1 MVTDYIATE
10 VGDKIIAKL
19 VDPYLKVEK
28 VLGWNIKAGFS
39 NEFTVGKLTFTN
51 GSDTVIGIGTNLDLN
66 NGDIVL
72 AGGYE
77 FVVDNTPD
85 AETLVLQTPSDVDLN
100 NVTFYVKTNQW
111 NYFSYEYRWSQN
123 NKPDAGELT
132 QWHPLTSGT
141 LVGELLSINFDPNLP
156 LWLEIRATVED
167 IQPLHELSLLSI
179 TYTIQYEDGTI
190 EECPQTCIDCEPFEL
205 DGCAN
210 IIVECDA
217 ANLYQPYAL
226 QKPTHLY
233 KSLSNL
239 ANTIV
244 GHNITYYRVEPN
256 VRSKDVIL
264 KEYSLYDVIEK
275 ESIKVMVPDNEFP
288 TEQNTFDIFGMGF
301 EDFEIH
307 IVGEE
312 FRKHFGENKSP
323 RSRDYLYFPFNNR
336 MYEVNS
342 VALADEFNR
351 ELTYFKVMLKK
362 YENRTSTNKEGFE
375 EDLTDLVKGVEEV
388 FGEEIK
394 EEFDK
399 VTKPL
404 QYQTTHHR
412 AQDGV
417 RKFVHKDLTL
427 NDINLKNRWT
437 VITRNYYDLST
448 VLSDEFQ
455 APAVVYEA
463 MSTLKANENRAF
475 TFWFNP
481 TKTFDLAKDTY
492 YDIIDGTNILD
503 KGLIIQISSMNIKVI
518 INQQEYIFDHSTIFS
533 HTTWYGMVVNVSNTH
548 GEVSTFMYK
557 LDDQANYTDPTGQN
571 ELELAHSGHLE
582 SLSPH
587 VWETDVNWSLR
598 GSQFNVTN
606 IRMFDKTIEDEQH
619 VNVLHQYVVRDS
631 QHAII
636 IDNAIP
642 SLQIQKVGTNK

>member
-1 MVTDYIATE
+1 
-10 VGDKIIAKL
+10 
-19 VDPYLKVEK
+19 
-28 VLGWNIKAGFS
+28 
-39 NEFTVGKLTFTN
+39 
-51 GSDTVIGIGTNLDLN
+51 
-66 NGDIVL
+66 
-72 AGGYE
+72 
-77 FVVDNTPD
+77 
-85 AETLVLQTPSDVDLN
+85 
-100 NVTFYVKTNQW
+100 
-111 NYFSYEYRWSQN
+111 
-123 NKPDAGELT
+123 
-132 QWHPLTSGT
+132 
-141 LVGELLSINFDPNLP
+141 
-156 LWLEIRATVED
+156 
-167 IQPLHELSLLSI
+167 
-179 TYTIQYEDGTI
+179 
-190 EECPQTCIDCEPFEL
+190 
-205 DGCAN
+205 
-210 IIVECDA
+210 
-217 ANLYQPYAL
+217 
-226 QKPTHLY
+226 
-233 KSLSNL
+233 
-239 ANTIV
+239 
-244 GHNITYYRVEPN
+244 
-256 VRSKDVIL
+256 
-264 KEYSLYDVIEK
+264 
-275 ESIKVMVPDNEFP
+275 
-288 TEQNTFDIFGMGF
+288 
-301 EDFEIH
+301 
-307 IVGEE
+307 
-312 FRKHFGENKSP
+312 
-323 RSRDYLYFPFNNR
+323 

-342 VALADEFNR
+342 VTLADEFNR

-394 EEFDK
+394 EEFEK

-481 TKTFDLAKDTY
+481 TKTFDLANDTY

-533 HTTWYGMVVNVSNTH
+533 HTTWYGMVVNISNTY

-557 LDDQANYTDPTGQN
+557 LDYQANYTDPTGQN

-598 GSQFNVTN
+598 GGEFNLTN
-606 IRMFDKTIEDEQH
+606 VRMFNKTIEDEQH
-619 VNVLHQYVVRDS
+619 VNILHQYVVRDS
-631 QHAII
+631 QNAII

-642 SLQIQKVGTNK
+642 SLQLQKVGTNK